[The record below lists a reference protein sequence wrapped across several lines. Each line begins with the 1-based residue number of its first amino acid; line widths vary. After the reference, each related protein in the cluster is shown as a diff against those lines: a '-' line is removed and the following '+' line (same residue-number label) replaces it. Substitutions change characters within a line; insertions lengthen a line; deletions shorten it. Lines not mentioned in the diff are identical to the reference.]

1 MPYDSN
7 KLGNFSNFW
16 RYSMKIAFIL
26 FDRMTALDFVR
37 FYDAVTRLKTM
48 GFNEELSWTLCGM
61 KDEISDDRGITVKIQ
76 EVAPNLS
83 QYDLLFVPGGFGTR
97 ELLHDS
103 EFIEWLKTGSNATYK
118 VSVCTG
124 SILFGAAGFLGGK
137 KATTHP
143 NEYDLLRSYCS
154 EVIEDRIVK
163 DGYVITGGGVATSV
177 DLGLFICEL
186 LAGREA
192 VLRIQKQM
200 DYPYYKVRQY
210 NLD

>member
-7 KLGNFSNFW
+7 KLGNFFNFW

-26 FDRMTALDFVR
+26 FDRMTALDFVG

-124 SILFGAAGFLGGK
+124 SILFGAAGFLDRK

>member
-7 KLGNFSNFW
+7 KLGNFFNFW

-26 FDRMTALDFVR
+26 FDRMTALDFVG

-76 EVAPNLS
+76 EVAPDLS

-124 SILFGAAGFLGGK
+124 SILFGAAGFLDRK

>member
-1 MPYDSN
+1 
-7 KLGNFSNFW
+7 
-16 RYSMKIAFIL
+16 MKIAFIL
-26 FDRMTALDFVR
+26 FDRMTALDFVG

-76 EVAPNLS
+76 EVAPDLS

-124 SILFGAAGFLGGK
+124 SILFGAAGFLDGK

>member
-1 MPYDSN
+1 
-7 KLGNFSNFW
+7 
-16 RYSMKIAFIL
+16 MKIAFIL
-26 FDRMTALDFVR
+26 FDRMTALDFVG

-76 EVAPNLS
+76 EVAPDLS

-103 EFIEWLKTGSNATYK
+103 EFIEWLKTGSNATCK

-124 SILFGAAGFLGGK
+124 SILFGAAGFLDRK